1 MQMSTKGR
9 YGLRVMMELAEQ
21 YGRGPVS
28 ADVIARNQDLSSQYI
43 HLLTNGLR
51 TAGLIRAVRGPSGGY
66 VLSRDPS
73 RITALEVVEALEG
86 GSAPTRCVEDPSV
99 CSRSGRCV
107 ARDVWCDVASAID
120 GVLSRI
126 TLDQLAARQRARSG
140 ELPDYC
146 I

>member
-9 YGLRVMMELAEQ
+9 YGLRVMMELALHHGE
-21 YGRGPVS
+21 GPIS

-73 RITALEVVEALEG
+73 QITAMEIVAALEG
-86 GSAPTRCVEDPSV
+86 DLAPTRCVDDASV
-99 CSRSGRCV
+99 CARSGRCV
-107 ARDVWCDVASAID
+107 ARDLWGEVAAAIQ
-120 GVLSRI
+120 GVLSGI
-126 TLDQLAARQRARSG
+126 TLDQLAARHRARSG
-140 ELPDYC
+140 ELPDYV

>member
-9 YGLRVMMELAEQ
+9 YGLRVMMELAARQ
-21 YGRGPVS
+21 GRGPVS
-28 ADVIARNQDLSSQYI
+28 AEVIAHNQALSSQYI

-66 VLSRDPS
+66 VLARDPS
-73 RITALEVVEALEG
+73 TITALEVITALEG
-86 GSAPTRCVEDPSV
+86 DLAPTRCVEDSTV
-99 CSRSGRCV
+99 CERSGQCV
-107 ARDVWCDVASAID
+107 AREVWSEVASAVH

-126 TLDQLAARQRARSG
+126 TLADLAARQRTRTEES
-140 ELPDYC
+140 PDYC